1 MIPKK
6 GQPGKWRLILD
17 LSFPT
22 QHSVNDGIP
31 KDPFSL
37 QYISVDDAIKILMVL
52 GPRALMA
59 KFDVESA
66 YRNVAMRPDER
77 YLFGMRWRDLFFID
91 LALPF
96 NLRSAPLI
104 FNSIAD
110 MVEWILK
117 VNYSVRYLLHYLD
130 DFLSLGPAGSS
141 ACADSITI
149 ARSVFSRLGLPLHP
163 SKCEGPTPVLI
174 FLGIEL
180 ISPIQT
186 ARLLHDKLIS
196 TLELLYQWASKKW
209 CTRTELKSLI
219 GSLHHVTKVVP
230 PGRTAIWPGGWSFYN
245 LGMGSVSFAYRRF
258 VPFPIYLSLW
268 IPLEATV
275 LVQFGA
281 TRGWRNLGQRRCR
294 PPISRLWSY
303 FPSWSRRTFGGV
315 NGHAYKLSSFATTMP
330 S

>member
-1 MIPKK
+1 MFVLFFLFITFVGSFDCFNVAPLSPVHRVSPLQLAEFQHELAHHPDRAKVQYVLDGIAHGFSSGFDASRVALRSSLRNMHSATEHPDVIDEYLATEIAKGRVAGPFATPPFLNLHCSPFGVIPKK

-17 LSFPT
+17 LSSPT

-37 QYISVDDAIKILMVL
+37 QYISVDDAIKILMAL
-52 GPRALMA
+52 GPGALMA

-66 YRNVAMRPDER
+66 YRNVAMRPDEH
-77 YLFGMRWRDLFFID
+77 YLFGTRWRDLFFID

-96 NLRSAPLI
+96 GLRSAPFI

-149 ARSVFSRLGLPLHP
+149 TRSVFSRLGLPLHP

-180 ISPIQT
+180 NSLTQT
-186 ARLLHDKLIS
+186 A
-196 TLELLYQWASKKW
+196 Y
-209 CTRTELKSLI
+209 
-219 GSLHHVTKVVP
+219 P
-230 PGRTAIWPGGWSFYN
+230 
-245 LGMGSVSFAYRRF
+245 
-258 VPFPIYLSLW
+258 
-268 IPLEATV
+268 
-275 LVQFGA
+275 
-281 TRGWRNLGQRRCR
+281 
-294 PPISRLWSY
+294 
-303 FPSWSRRTFGGV
+303 
-315 NGHAYKLSSFATTMP
+315 TT